1 MIKILHTGDIHAN
14 KSRAEQVVKLLDF
27 YIDEVKSK
35 KIDIVLICGDFWDCA
50 VVNNSAFAKIISK
63 MAVLI
68 NLVPVYMI
76 YGTASHEIN
85 SSLEIFAQM
94 GANVTYKPHLW
105 TFEKGDEKIDIL
117 GVPEPRR
124 SDFIAKT
131 TEETNKKI
139 NAYLKDAFNIKHD
152 NPLIVMHHNE
162 ISGATLQNGQFS
174 KSETKLTMDMYMQ
187 CKPIYIAAAHIHQPQ
202 SIGGFI
208 KYCGSPIPCN
218 FGELHKPRYEL
229 LTFDNGFLKSEP
241 VYTPFPTNRV
251 IECDSNLFR
260 KLFAL
265 NFTDTRVKVKLSL
278 TAEERKLFKIKD
290 EAAKLKEKTN
300 AKEILINVVTQ
311 KEVSVRSKE
320 IVSATSIIDK
330 LKIYANVNEINLSDD
345 VIQKAKDIEESL
357 LIKYTYPTHSFEL
370 MSLSLRGAKGLT
382 GREEINIDFSKYE
395 QGVMALIGQNGS
407 GKTTILE
414 NCSAYPCLLTRSG
427 TLRSHFYLKDSHR
440 IVVYRDEN
448 NRYYRFTIQLAA
460 HIDTGLVKYFAETS
474 DDEGT
479 TWQSVKDV
487 DGNLDTYKTYVENLM
502 GSLSMYLRTA
512 FFTKGKV
519 KGISDIAT
527 ATKSERIQL
536 LSELLGTEQL
546 TSMHDLIK
554 EKLKSISNELDNYSN
569 IEETFNNC
577 IDEVEKKRGVE
588 RNLNADLI
596 KLENQIE
603 FINSDLVETRKKAE
617 DFNKNYGKFESAI
630 QLKTDCENKYSDLAI
645 HYEKLLNHKAQNDFY
660 KLHEKAILEY
670 KDTLN
675 SSQSS
680 FDKLNELS
688 KNYQIAL
695 KEKMQSES
703 ECNNLKIKLENE
715 QHKLDNTD
723 YKIAEAEKNV
733 LSVVDTCPTC
743 GAKLSEKKKRDL
755 LKANEY
761 VYGEI
766 NALKE
771 FKTNQKEIVSS
782 LKKSVKKAEQ
792 NKTTVSE
799 KEKSLHIEYEE
810 LDLQTK
816 AIKVYLE
823 QNKQYKDYIDYV
835 LVDNLEKDIEIT
847 KKSLDTAKEM
857 LNSLSDIKF
866 IDYQSQI
873 EKLENRKTELQNE
886 VIQSSMK
893 LASIQTQ
900 IKQLEETKETLQS
913 QETKAKELSKDF
925 ADYSILDK
933 AFSNSGIQALELEAA
948 APDIAT
954 LTNTILL
961 ESYGDK
967 FSVSFTTLRQGK
979 SKIIDDC
986 SIDVTNNES
995 GWTTPIELLSEG
1007 EKVWIMQALYYAM
1020 SIIRMQRTGFTFMV
1034 RFADES
1040 DGSLDSEMRLK
1051 YFNMITSAH
1060 KAGNSRLTVLVTHS
1074 QEIKDIVTQSIQ
1086 L

>member
-14 KSRAEQVVKLLDF
+14 KSRAEQVVKLLNF
-27 YIDEVKSK
+27 YIEEIKARQ
-35 KIDIVLICGDFWDCA
+35 IDLVLICGDFWDCA

-63 MAVLI
+63 MAVII

-105 TFEKGDEKIDIL
+105 TFSKNDEKIDIL

-124 SDFIAKT
+124 SDFISKT

-139 NAYLKDAFNIKHD
+139 SAYLKESFNIKHK

-174 KSETKLTMDMYMQ
+174 KSETRLTMDMYNQ

-202 SIGGFI
+202 SIGGII

-218 FGELHKPRYEL
+218 FGELHKPTYEL
-229 LTFDNGFLKSEP
+229 LTVENGFIKTESIS
-241 VYTPFPTNRV
+241 TPFPTNRV
-251 IECDSNLFR
+251 IECDSNLFK
-260 KLFAL
+260 KLFNL
-265 NFTDTRVKVKLSL
+265 NFKDTKVKIKLSL

-290 EAAKLKEKTN
+290 EAEKLKTKTT
-300 AKEILINVVTQ
+300 AKEILINIVTQ
-311 KEVSVRSKE
+311 KEVSVRSKK
-320 IVSATSIIDK
+320 IVSAVSMIDK
-330 LKIYANVNEINLSDD
+330 LKIYADVNDIKLSES
-345 VIQKAKDIEESL
+345 VIQKAKNTEESL

-370 MSLSLRGAKGLT
+370 MSLSLKGAKGLA

-427 TLRSHFYLKDSHR
+427 ALRSHFYLKDSHR

-460 HIDTGLVKYFAETS
+460 HIETGLVKYFAETS
-474 DDEGT
+474 DDEGL

-546 TSMHDLIK
+546 ISMHDLIK
-554 EKLKSISNELDNYSN
+554 DKLKSIGNEMNNYDN
-569 IEETFNNC
+569 IESTFNNC
-577 IDEVEKKRGVE
+577 VSELEKKKTTE
-588 RNLNADLI
+588 KSFKSDLA
-596 KLENQIE
+596 KLKNQLD
-603 FINSDLVETRKKAE
+603 FINSDLTETRKKAE

-660 KLHEKAILEY
+660 KLHEKSILEY
-670 KDTLN
+670 KDTFN
-675 SSQSS
+675 NSQSS

-688 KNYQIAL
+688 KSYQFVL
-695 KEKMQSES
+695 KEKINAES
-703 ECNNLKIKLENE
+703 DLNNLKIRLENE

-723 YKIAEAEKNV
+723 CKIAEAEKNV
-733 LSVVDTCPTC
+733 LSVVNICPTC

-771 FKTNQKEIVSS
+771 FKTNQKEIISS

-792 NKTTVSE
+792 NKNTVSE
-799 KEKSLHIEYEE
+799 KEKSLHTEYEE

-823 QNKQYKDYIDYV
+823 QNEKFKNYIDYV
-835 LVDNLEKDIEIT
+835 LVNNLEKDIEIT
-847 KKSLDTAKEM
+847 KKSLDSAKEM
-857 LNSLSDIKF
+857 LDSLSDIKF
-866 IDYQSQI
+866 VDYSRQI
-873 EKLENRKTELQNE
+873 ENLENRKTELQNE
-886 VIQSSMK
+886 VVQSSMN
-893 LASIQTQ
+893 LASVQTQ
-900 IKQLEETKETLQS
+900 IKQLEETKETLKIQK
-913 QETKAKELSKDF
+913 TKIKELAKDYE
-925 ADYSILDK
+925 DYSILEK
-933 AFSNSGIQALELEAA
+933 AFSNNGIQALELEAA

-967 FSVSFTTLRQGK
+967 FSVSFTTLKKGK
-979 SKIIDDC
+979 GKMIDDC